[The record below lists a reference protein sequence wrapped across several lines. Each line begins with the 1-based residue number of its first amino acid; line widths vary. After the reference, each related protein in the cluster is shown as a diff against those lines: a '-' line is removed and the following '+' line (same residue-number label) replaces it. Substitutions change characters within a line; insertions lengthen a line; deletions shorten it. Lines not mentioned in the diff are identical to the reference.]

1 MKPDQPSQDV
11 NVLRQHFAVVPE
23 PVIHP
28 VFVVVS
34 GLPGTGK
41 SFFSRKLA
49 ERTPFLIVESDEMRK
64 ALFPNPDYSAE
75 ESSRLFKALHSLLE
89 ELLQKGISIILDAT
103 NLVEF
108 QRERLY
114 HIGDKIGVKLIL
126 IQVTAPA
133 EVVRERL
140 RQRANRK
147 EISDKSDADWN
158 VYEQMKTRVSSI
170 KRNHFV
176 VDTSQ
181 DIEPVIEKILRSIK
195 R

>member
-126 IQVTAPA
+126 VQVTAPA

>member
-1 MKPDQPSQDV
+1 MNTEQPSQDV
-11 NVLRQHFAVVPE
+11 KVLRQHFAVIPE
-23 PVIHP
+23 PVVHP

-49 ERTPFLIVESDEMRK
+49 GRMPFLIIESDEMRK
-64 ALFPNPDYSAE
+64 ALFPYPDYSAE
-75 ESSRLFKALHSLLE
+75 ESSRLFKALHSLIE
-89 ELLQKGISIILDAT
+89 GLLREGISVILDAT

-108 QRERLY
+108 HRERLY
-114 HIGDKIGVKLIL
+114 HIGDKTGVKLIL
-126 IQVTAPA
+126 VWVTAPA

-140 RQRANRK
+140 KRRAAGNDL
-147 EISDKSDADWN
+147 SDKSEADWN
-158 VYEQMKTRVSSI
+158 VYEQMRTNVGSI

-181 DIEPVIEKILRSIK
+181 DIEPAIEKILRSIK